1 MAYLEIEK
9 VIGREIMDSRG
20 NPTVEAE
27 VLLADGTIGR
37 GTAPSG
43 ASTGE
48 FEALE
53 LRDGDKARYGGK
65 GVTKAVENI
74 NTTINDALVGL
85 DASDIYAVDRAMLAA
100 DGTKDKSNLGA
111 NAILAVSIAAARAA
125 AISLDIPLYRFLG
138 GVSGNRLPVP
148 MMNILNGGAHA
159 TNTVDTQEFMI
170 MPVGAPTF
178 KEALRWCAE
187 VFHSLAKI
195 LKAKGLATSVGD
207 EGGFAPNLSSDDETI
222 ETILEAVKAAGYE
235 PGKDFMIAMDAA
247 SSEWKSEKGKGYYHQ
262 PKSGRD
268 FTSDELIQHWADLVE
283 KYPIISIEDALDEED
298 WEGWQK
304 LTKELGD
311 KVQLVGDDLF
321 VTNTERLSK
330 GISLGCGNSILI
342 KLNQIGSVSE
352 TLEAIKMAH
361 KAGYTAISSH
371 RSGETA
377 DTTIAD
383 LAVALNTCQI
393 KTGAPS
399 RSERVAKYNQL
410 LRIEEEL
417 GDAAVYPGMQGFS
430 FYMMFWRC
438 DSCKKSALTNHEK
451 WDKLKRMQ
459 RRRKIFYADVYQ
471 QLNLQFKRNDSHFF
485 NDGVGVLFTANP
497 PAGRPHHPETESVCL

>member
-1 MAYLEIEK
+1 MGKDLDMENFLAIEK
-9 VIGREIMDSRG
+9 VIGREIIDSRG

-27 VLLADGTIGR
+27 VYLLDGTVGR
-37 GTAPSG
+37 GAAPSG

-53 LRDGDKARYGGK
+53 LRDGDKSRFSGK

-74 NTTINDALVGL
+74 NTVINDALKGV
-85 DASDIYAVDRAMLAA
+85 DASDIYAVDAAMIAA

-111 NAILAVSIAAARAA
+111 NAILAVSIASARAA
-125 AISLDIPLYRFLG
+125 ANALEIPLYRFLG
-138 GVSGNRLPVP
+138 GVNGNRLPVP

-159 TNTVDTQEFMI
+159 ANTVDVQEFMI
-170 MPVGAPTF
+170 MPVGAPSF

-187 VFHSLAKI
+187 VFHALAAL
-195 LKAKGLATSVGD
+195 LKSKGLATSVGD
-207 EGGFAPNLSSDDETI
+207 EGGFAPDLASDEEAI
-222 ETILEAVKAAGYE
+222 QYILDAVKDAGYE

-247 SSEWKSEKGKGYYHQ
+247 SSEWKGEKKGEYVL
-262 PKSGRD
+262 PKAGTK
-268 FTSDELIQHWADLVE
+268 FTSEELIEHWKKLVD

-304 LTKELGD
+304 LTAELGD

-330 GISLGCGNSILI
+330 GIELGCGNSILI

-371 RSGETA
+371 RSGETE

-417 GDAAVYPGMQGFS
+417 GASAVYPGKAAFNV
-430 FYMMFWRC
+430 
-438 DSCKKSALTNHEK
+438 KK
-451 WDKLKRMQ
+451 
-459 RRRKIFYADVYQ
+459 
-471 QLNLQFKRNDSHFF
+471 
-485 NDGVGVLFTANP
+485 
-497 PAGRPHHPETESVCL
+497 

>member
-1 MAYLEIEK
+1 MNELIIEN
-9 VIGREIMDSRG
+9 VTGREILDSRG

-27 VLLADGTIGR
+27 VTLIDGTVATGC
-37 GTAPSG
+37 APSG

-53 LRDGDKARYGGK
+53 LRDGDKSRYLGK

-74 NTTINDALVGL
+74 NTVIADAIIGM
-85 DASDIYAVDRAMLAA
+85 DAFDTYAVDKAMIEA

-111 NAILAVSIAAARAA
+111 NAILAVSIACARAA
-125 AISLDIPLYRFLG
+125 ATSLDIPLYRFLG
-138 GVSGNRLPVP
+138 GANANRLPVP

-159 TNTVDTQEFMI
+159 DSAVDTQEFMI
-170 MPVGAPTF
+170 MPVGAPSF

-187 VFHSLAKI
+187 VFHSLKKL
-195 LKAKGLATSVGD
+195 LKDMGDVTAVGD
-207 EGGFAPNLSSDDETI
+207 EGGFAPNSLKSDEEAI
-222 ETILEAVKAAGYE
+222 EKILEAIKAAGYE

-247 SSEWKSEKGKGYYHQ
+247 SSEWKSEKGKGFYKQ
-262 PKSGRD
+262 PKSGKE
-268 FTSDELIQHWADLVE
+268 FTSDELIAHWESLVD
-283 KYPIISIEDALDEED
+283 KYPIISIEDGLDEED

-304 LTKELGD
+304 MTAKIGK

-330 GISLGCGNSILI
+330 GISLGAGNSILI

-361 KAGYTAISSH
+361 AAGYTAVTSH

-410 LRIEEEL
+410 LRIEEQL
-417 GDAAVYPGMQGFS
+417 GGAALYPQMNAFHIN
-430 FYMMFWRC
+430 
-438 DSCKKSALTNHEK
+438 K
-451 WDKLKRMQ
+451 
-459 RRRKIFYADVYQ
+459 
-471 QLNLQFKRNDSHFF
+471 
-485 NDGVGVLFTANP
+485 
-497 PAGRPHHPETESVCL
+497 

>member
-1 MAYLEIEK
+1 MNYLEIEK
-9 VIGREIMDSRG
+9 VIGREILDSRG

-27 VLLADGTIGR
+27 VYLADGTIGR

-53 LRDGDKARYGGK
+53 LRDGDKSRYLGK
-65 GVTKAVENI
+65 GVSKAVENI
-74 NTTINDALVGL
+74 NTIINDVLEGM
-85 DASDIYAVDRAMLAA
+85 DASDIYAVDKAMIEA
-100 DGTKDKSNLGA
+100 DGTKDKSKLGA
-111 NAILAVSIAAARAA
+111 NAILAVSIACARAA

-138 GVSGNRLPVP
+138 GVNANRLPVP

-159 TNTVDTQEFMI
+159 SNNVDVQEFMV
-170 MPVGAPTF
+170 MPVGAPSF

-187 VFHSLAKI
+187 VFHNLAAL
-195 LKAKGLATSVGD
+195 LKAEGLATSVGD
-207 EGGFAPNLSSDDETI
+207 EGGFAPNLTGGDEEAI
-222 ETILEAVKAAGYE
+222 EFILKAVEKAGYK
-235 PGKDFMIAMDAA
+235 PGVDFMIAMDAA
-247 SSEWKSEKGKGYYHQ
+247 SSEWKTGTIGKYKL
-262 PKSGRD
+262 PKAGTE
-268 FTSDELIQHWADLVE
+268 FTSAELVEHWKKLVE
-283 KYPIISIEDALDEED
+283 KYPIISIEDGLDEED
-298 WEGWQK
+298 WEGWK
-304 LTKELGD
+304 LLTKELGG

-321 VTNTERLSK
+321 VTNTERLKK
-330 GISLGCGNSILI
+330 GIDNGCANSILI

-361 KAGYTAISSH
+361 KAGYTSISSH
-371 RSGETA
+371 RSGETE

-417 GDAAVYPGMQGFS
+417 GESACYPGMGAF
-430 FYMMFWRC
+430 
-438 DSCKKSALTNHEK
+438 NV
-451 WDKLKRMQ
+451 KR
-459 RRRKIFYADVYQ
+459 
-471 QLNLQFKRNDSHFF
+471 
-485 NDGVGVLFTANP
+485 
-497 PAGRPHHPETESVCL
+497 